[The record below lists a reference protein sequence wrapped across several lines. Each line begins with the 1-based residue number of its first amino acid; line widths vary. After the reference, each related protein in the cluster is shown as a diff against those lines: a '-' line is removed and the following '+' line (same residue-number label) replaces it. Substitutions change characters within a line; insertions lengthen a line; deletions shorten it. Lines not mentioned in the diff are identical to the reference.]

1 MIRFKFPLR
10 AKLIVSLAVVIIL
23 GVFLSTIIGIRLIG
37 TTIIRQAQDKVR
49 LDLNSAR
56 EVYNEES
63 ESIKTI
69 IRLTANR
76 FFIKD
81 AIENRDFD
89 PLLVEMQKIRTA
101 EGLDVL
107 TLTDAEGRILLR
119 ARNPGVKGD
128 KPADEVIRWALRTQD
143 AVVAAEIIS
152 QTELEKDGTDIAARA
167 EIDLVATPK
176 AAYSGRERES
186 RGMML
191 KAAAPV
197 FDYDGNLSGILY
209 GGMLLNRNYE
219 IVDKVKDIVYKGELY
234 KGTDIGTATIF
245 LDGARISTNVMTADG
260 SRAIGTRVSQEV
272 YDQVIGRGV
281 SWLGRAFVVNDWY
294 MTAYEPIK
302 SIEGNIIGMLYVG
315 MLEAPYV
322 DLRNRVIYTFL
333 GIAAISVLL
342 LSIIAYF
349 TTSFIS
355 KPIKELLLATKKIA
369 AGDLSHR
376 VNIESQD
383 EIGDLAESFNQMT
396 IALQFANENYLFCT
410 RTLEKKVEEKSQELE
425 KTQDQLVQSEKLMAL
440 GKLAA
445 GIAHEINNPLTSILL
460 NSHIVAEKIGDDK
473 STKENLQ
480 LIIDETTRCGSIVK
494 GLLEF
499 ARQTPPEMNLSDINN
514 VIDRTLRLFESQMIL
529 NNIRVSKTLA
539 PELPELLIDVNK
551 MKQVFTNVILNGL
564 EAMPDGGELLISTR
578 VSDDS
583 NQVEAVFRDT
593 GYGISKEDVKRIFD
607 PFFTTKGTKG
617 TGLGLAVSYG
627 IIQQHR
633 GEIEIE
639 SEKGKGTTVIIRL
652 PVNKGQKTT
661 KEDINE

>member
-1 MIRFKFPLR
+1 MVKFKFPLR

-37 TTIIRQAQDKVR
+37 TTIIKQALDKVR

-63 ESIKTI
+63 ESIKTRV
-69 IRLTANR
+69 RLTANR

-81 AIENRDFD
+81 AIVNRDFS
-89 PLLVEMQKIRTA
+89 PLLAEMQKIRA
-101 EGLDVL
+101 DEALDVL

-119 ARNPGVKGD
+119 ARNPAAGGD
-128 KPADEVIRWALRTQD
+128 KPEDEVISWALRTKE
-143 AVVAAEIIS
+143 AVVA
-152 QTELEKDGTDIAARA
+152 TELIGQVDLAKEGLGLAEKA

-176 AAYSGRERES
+176 AAYSGRARES

-197 FDYDGNLSGILY
+197 FDYDGTLAGVLY
-209 GGMLLNRNYE
+209 GGRLLNRNYE
-219 IVDKVKDIVYKGELY
+219 IVDKVKDIVYKGERY

-260 SRAIGTRVSQEV
+260 SRAIGTVVSQEV

-281 SWLGRAFVVNDWY
+281 PWLGRAFVVNDWY

-302 SIEGNIIGMLYVG
+302 NINGKIIGMLYVG

-333 GIAAISVLL
+333 GIALINVLL
-342 LSIIAYF
+342 LSVIAYF
-349 TTSFIS
+349 TTSLIS
-355 KPIKELLLATKKIA
+355 KPIKELLVATKKIA
-369 AGDLSHR
+369 SGDLAHR
-376 VNIESQD
+376 VNIESRD

-396 IALQFANENYLFCT
+396 IALQFANENYLSCT
-410 RTLEKKVEEKSQELE
+410 RTLEKKVEQKSRELE
-425 KTQDQLVQSEKLMAL
+425 NAQDQLIQSEKLTAL

-460 NSHIVAEKIGDDK
+460 NSHMVAERIDNDK
-473 STKENLQ
+473 DLKESLQ
-480 LIIDETTRCGSIVK
+480 LIIDETARCASIVT

-499 ARQTPPEMNLSDINN
+499 ARQTPPEKKESEIND
-514 VIDRTLRLFESQMIL
+514 VLERILRLFESQMIL
-529 NNIRVSKTLA
+529 NNIKVKKNLERD
-539 PELPELLIDVNK
+539 LPMLLVDVNK
-551 MKQVFTNVILNGL
+551 MKQVFTNIILNSMESMTG
-564 EAMPDGGELLISTR
+564 GGELSITTHISGNKW
-578 VSDDS
+578 V
-583 NQVEAVFRDT
+583 AIIFRDT
-593 GYGISKEDVKRIFD
+593 GHGISKENLRKIFD

-617 TGLGLAVSYG
+617 TGLGLAVTYG
-627 IIQQHR
+627 IIQQHH
-633 GEIEIE
+633 GEIDIE
-639 SEKGKGTTVIIRL
+639 SEEGKGTVVTIRL
-652 PVNKGQKTT
+652 PVNEVNKTT
-661 KEDINE
+661 KEDVNE

>member
-1 MIRFKFPLR
+1 MVKFKFPLR

-37 TTIIRQAQDKVR
+37 TTIIKQALDKVR

-63 ESIKTI
+63 ESIKTRV
-69 IRLTANR
+69 RLTANR

-81 AIENRDFD
+81 AIVNRDFS
-89 PLLVEMQKIRTA
+89 PLLAEMQKIRA
-101 EGLDVL
+101 DEALDVL

-119 ARNPGVKGD
+119 ARNPAAGGD
-128 KPADEVIRWALRTQD
+128 KPEDEVISWALRTKE
-143 AVVAAEIIS
+143 AVVA
-152 QTELEKDGTDIAARA
+152 TELIGQVDLAKEGLGLAEKA

-176 AAYSGRERES
+176 AAYSGRARES

-197 FDYDGNLSGILY
+197 FDYDGTLAGVLY
-209 GGMLLNRNYE
+209 GGRLLNRNYE
-219 IVDKVKDIVYKGELY
+219 IVDKVKDIVYKGERY

-260 SRAIGTRVSQEV
+260 SRAIGTVVSQEV

-281 SWLGRAFVVNDWY
+281 PWLGRAFVVNDWY

-302 SIEGNIIGMLYVG
+302 NINGKIIGMLYVG

-333 GIAAISVLL
+333 GIALINVLL
-342 LSIIAYF
+342 LSVIAYF
-349 TTSFIS
+349 TTSLIS
-355 KPIKELLLATKKIA
+355 KPIKELLVATKKIA
-369 AGDLSHR
+369 SGDLAHR
-376 VNIESQD
+376 VNIESRD

-396 IALQFANENYLFCT
+396 IALQFANENYLSCT
-410 RTLEKKVEEKSQELE
+410 RTLEKKVEQKSQELE
-425 KTQDQLVQSEKLMAL
+425 NAQDQLIQSEKLTAL

-460 NSHIVAEKIGDDK
+460 NSHMVAERIDNDK
-473 STKENLQ
+473 DLKESLQ
-480 LIIDETTRCGSIVK
+480 LIIDETARCASIVT

-499 ARQTPPEMNLSDINN
+499 ARQTPPEKKESEIND
-514 VIDRTLRLFESQMIL
+514 VLERILRLFESQMIL
-529 NNIRVSKTLA
+529 NNIKVKRNL
-539 PELPELLIDVNK
+539 ERDLPMLLVDVNK
-551 MKQVFTNVILNGL
+551 MKQVFTNIILNSMESMTG
-564 EAMPDGGELLISTR
+564 GGELSITTHISGNKW
-578 VSDDS
+578 V
-583 NQVEAVFRDT
+583 AIIFRDT
-593 GYGISKEDVKRIFD
+593 GHGISKENLRKIFD

-617 TGLGLAVSYG
+617 TGLGLAVTYG
-627 IIQQHR
+627 IIQQHH
-633 GEIEIE
+633 GEIDIE
-639 SEKGKGTTVIIRL
+639 SEEGKGTVVTIRL
-652 PVNKGQKTT
+652 PVNEVNKTT
-661 KEDINE
+661 KEDVNE

>member
-1 MIRFKFPLR
+1 MVKFKFPLR

-37 TTIIRQAQDKVR
+37 TTIIKQALDKVR

-63 ESIKTI
+63 ESIKTRV
-69 IRLTANR
+69 RLTANR

-81 AIENRDFD
+81 AIVNRDFS
-89 PLLVEMQKIRTA
+89 PLLAEMQKIRA
-101 EGLDVL
+101 DEALDVL

-119 ARNPGVKGD
+119 ARNPAAGGD
-128 KPADEVIRWALRTQD
+128 KPEDEVISWALRTKE
-143 AVVAAEIIS
+143 AVVA
-152 QTELEKDGTDIAARA
+152 TELIGQVDLAKEGLGLAEKA

-176 AAYSGRERES
+176 AAYSGRARES

-197 FDYDGNLSGILY
+197 FDYDGTLAGVLY
-209 GGMLLNRNYE
+209 GGRLLNRNYE
-219 IVDKVKDIVYKGELY
+219 IVDKVKDIVYKGERY

-260 SRAIGTRVSQEV
+260 SRAIGTVVSQEV

-281 SWLGRAFVVNDWY
+281 PWLGRAFVVNDWY

-302 SIEGNIIGMLYVG
+302 NINGKIIGMLYVG

-333 GIAAISVLL
+333 GIALINVLL
-342 LSIIAYF
+342 LSVIAYF
-349 TTSFIS
+349 TTSLIS
-355 KPIKELLLATKKIA
+355 KPIKELLVATKKIA
-369 AGDLSHR
+369 SGDLAHR
-376 VNIESQD
+376 VNIESRD

-396 IALQFANENYLFCT
+396 IALQFANENYLSCT
-410 RTLEKKVEEKSQELE
+410 RTLEKKVEQKSQELE
-425 KTQDQLVQSEKLMAL
+425 NAQDQLIQSEKLTAL

-460 NSHIVAEKIGDDK
+460 NSHMVAERIDNDK
-473 STKENLQ
+473 DLKESLQ
-480 LIIDETTRCGSIVK
+480 LIIDETARCASIVT

-499 ARQTPPEMNLSDINN
+499 ARQTPPEKKESEIND
-514 VIDRTLRLFESQMIL
+514 VLERILRLFESQMIL
-529 NNIRVSKTLA
+529 NNIKVKKNLERD
-539 PELPELLIDVNK
+539 LPMLLVDVNK
-551 MKQVFTNVILNGL
+551 MKQVFTNIILNSMESMTG
-564 EAMPDGGELLISTR
+564 GGELSITTHISGNKW
-578 VSDDS
+578 V
-583 NQVEAVFRDT
+583 AILFRDT
-593 GYGISKEDVKRIFD
+593 GHGISKENLRKIFD

-617 TGLGLAVSYG
+617 TGLGLAVTYG
-627 IIQQHR
+627 IIQQHH
-633 GEIEIE
+633 GEIDIE
-639 SEKGKGTTVIIRL
+639 SEEGKGTVVTIRL
-652 PVNKGQKTT
+652 PVNEVNKTT
-661 KEDINE
+661 KEDVNE